1 MSYDSL
7 DPAKIIDTIEVL
19 RNRIEERFPASG
31 LGKVCREILR
41 ISEQAQARSKWIAR
55 PLYWLRLVTAL
66 VICLI
71 VGGLVVF
78 FVFAR
83 PPQERFEWD
92 EQVQLL
98 EAGIN
103 DVILIGA
110 AIFFLTT
117 LERRVKRRRA
127 LAAIHE
133 LRSLAHIIDMHQLTK
148 DPERLLASSTATA
161 SSPRAGMSQ
170 FELRRYLDYC
180 SEMLSLV
187 GKIAT
192 LYVQRFDDDV
202 SLAAASEVEELT
214 TGLSQKI
221 WQKIMILHSFEHRPL
236 ASGAAVQ
243 PPGEPLVVSDK

>member
-1 MSYDSL
+1 MSYHSL
-7 DPAKIIDTIEVL
+7 DPAKIIDTIGVL
-19 RNRIEERFPASG
+19 RNRIEERFPGSG
-31 LGKVCREILR
+31 LGKVCGDILDIANR
-41 ISEQAQARSKWIAR
+41 AHERSKWIAR
-55 PLYWLRLVTAL
+55 PLYWLRIITA
-66 VICLI
+66 VGISVI
-71 VGGLVVF
+71 VGGLAT
-78 FVFAR
+78 FVILAGTSH
-83 PPQERFEWD
+83 ERFQWE
-92 EQVQLL
+92 EPVQML

-103 DVILIGA
+103 DVLLIGA

-117 LERRVKRRRA
+117 IERRIKRGRA

-133 LRSLAHIIDMHQLTK
+133 LRSVAHIIDMHQLTK
-148 DPERLLASSTATA
+148 DPERLLGSSPKTV
-161 SSPRAGMSQ
+161 SSPRAGMSL

-221 WQKIMILHSFEHRPL
+221 WQKIMILHSFEQRGSY
-236 ASGAAVQ
+236 SGGTESNEPSAIAVS
-243 PPGEPLVVSDK
+243 EK